1 MGKQAYGQQ
10 TENLNKAIASIN
22 QGHRQSLS
30 ALWKD
35 RDFLGGP
42 VVETVLP
49 VQGAMSL
56 IPGRGTEILQ
66 TTQHSRNK

>member
-35 RDFLGGP
+35 RDFPGGP
-42 VVETVLP
+42 VAKTLTS
-49 VQGAMSL
+49 QH
-56 IPGRGTEILQ
+56 RGPKF
-66 TTQHSRNK
+66 NP